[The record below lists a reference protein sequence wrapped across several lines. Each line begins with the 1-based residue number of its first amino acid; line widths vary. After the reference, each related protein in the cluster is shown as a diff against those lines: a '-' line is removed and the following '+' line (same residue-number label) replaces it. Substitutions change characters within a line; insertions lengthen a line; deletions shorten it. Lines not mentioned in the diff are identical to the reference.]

1 MAAMNERKVA
11 LITGG
16 RRGIGAGIAR
26 ALADSGF
33 DLALVDL
40 ELDRDAE
47 ATLTSVMDRGARAT
61 FLCSDIAELATH
73 EELLDQV
80 YAWYGRLDCLINNA
94 GVMSV
99 RGDMLEA
106 TPEDFDRVIGTN
118 LRGTFFLTQAVARRM
133 VDDAPRWSGRSIITI
148 TSANAVMVSPEKSP
162 YCISKSALSMAVQLF
177 AVRLAEHGIS
187 AFEVRP
193 GLIKSPMSGEV
204 EERFTRMIESGVTP
218 IRRWGEPA
226 DVGRAVATI
235 ATGGLPYSVGQ
246 PINVD
251 GGLLVF
257 RL

>member
-1 MAAMNERKVA
+1 MNEHRVA
-11 LITGG
+11 LVTGA

-26 ALADSGF
+26 ALAESGF

-40 ELDRDAE
+40 ERDADAE
-47 ATLTSVMDRGARAT
+47 ATLKSVMDRGARAQ
-61 FLCSDIAELATH
+61 FLRGDIADLAMH
-73 EELLDQV
+73 HLLLEQV
-80 YAWYGRLDCLINNA
+80 YAEFGRLDCLINNA
-94 GVMSV
+94 GVMCV

-106 TPEDFDRVIGTN
+106 TPEDFDRVVGTN
-118 LRGTFFLTQAVARRM
+118 LRGTFFLTQAVAQRM
-133 VDDAPRWSGRSIITI
+133 LRDGPVRSSRSIITI
-148 TSANAVMVSPEKSP
+148 TSANAVMVSPEKSA

-193 GLIKSPMSGEV
+193 GLIKTSMSGEV
-204 EERFTRMIESGVTP
+204 EERFTQMIESGATP
-218 IRRWGEPA
+218 IRRWGKPA